1 MDHTNAKQVT
11 KMLLATCFVMVIIAG
26 GAFALANVFSNHETD
41 QVTVP
46 ADEIV
51 ISTLTALPDATAQG
65 VAYELT
71 FTVDYLVSVTDAYA
85 VLVISA
91 PGIAEGDV
99 TVSYPPDNLGTV
111 IAGTG
116 TLTFEFG
123 IPETDGTVTFLVT
136 FNNPGTYSTDLSV
149 EAAA

>member
-1 MDHTNAKQVT
+1 MDKTNAKKVT

-51 ISTLTALPDATAQG
+51 ISTLTALPDAPAQG
-65 VAYELT
+65 IAYELT
-71 FTVDYLVSVTDAYA
+71 FSVDYLVSVTDAYA
-85 VLVISA
+85 VLIVTA
-91 PGIAEGDV
+91 PGIASGDV
-99 TVSYPPDNLGTV
+99 TVSYPDGGLGTV
-111 IAGTG
+111 TAGTG

-136 FNNPGTYSTDLSV
+136 FNAPGTYSTDLSV
-149 EAAA
+149 EAVA